1 MASSSDFL
9 VGGNVITTRGGLCF
23 SIWGI
28 HTLPETNIAPE
39 NRPSQ
44 KETIVFQLSICRGY
58 VCFREGINR
67 EYVRF
72 WGKSWWWVGKITHT
86 KFYHPFLSHV
96 WVPGMKKGCVTFPQF
111 LHLTKRPL
119 LIYSWLIK
127 AIVIAE
133 LIALGATSM
142 IYVYI
147 YKKNIDA
154 TILYII
160 YTHTDSFMTTLLT
173 MQLKTIMLLMI
184 IRMLLLM
191 LLLLLLLVLM
201 MMVMMIVIKMIVI
214 MMMNMIMN
222 MIIDII
228 DTMLHVAPNPF
239 QYNLWLSIPTSPVD
253 SPYLLFDA
261 NDLP

>member
-1 MASSSDFL
+1 MADKSNCDC
-9 VGGNVITTRGGLCF
+9 GTYCTRGY
-23 SIWGI
+23 
-28 HTLPETNIAPE
+28 
-39 NRPSQ
+39 
-44 KETIVFQLSICRGY
+44 KYDICIY
-58 VCFREGINR
+58 IYINR
-67 EYVRF
+67 
-72 WGKSWWWVGKITHT
+72 
-86 KFYHPFLSHV
+86 
-96 WVPGMKKGCVTFPQF
+96 C
-111 LHLTKRPL
+111 
-119 LIYSWLIK
+119 
-127 AIVIAE
+127 
-133 LIALGATSM
+133 
-142 IYVYI
+142 
-147 YKKNIDA
+147 NN
-154 TILYII
+154 II

-239 QYNLWLSIPTSPVD
+239 QYNLWLSIPTSPAD